1 MRLAVLGAVLGV
13 VVAPLLV
20 LGSGAAVAHAFLDR
34 AEPRVGNTVAAP
46 REVALSFTQDLE
58 PAFCTIEVTNAA
70 GQRVDDGK
78 PTVAGNMMRV
88 PLRSLS
94 AGTYRVK
101 WHVLSVDTH
110 VTEGAFTFQVRE

>member
-1 MRLAVLGAVLGV
+1 MRLAMLGV

-20 LGSGAAVAHAFLDR
+20 LGSAAAVAHAFLDR
-34 AEPRVGNTVAAP
+34 AEPRVGSTVAATP
-46 REVALSFTQDLE
+46 HEVALSFTENLE

-70 GQRVDDGK
+70 GKRVDEGK
-78 PTVAGNMMRV
+78 PTVDGNVMRV
-88 PLRSLS
+88 PLQPIS